1 MFTIQIDWYGQILK
15 YLQKGYFEN
24 DIPKE
29 EKSCI
34 VIKSKPYS
42 LYEGQLY
49 KLGLYNIVQQCLMF
63 EEAIKVLADFHEGLD
78 GGHFNINTNIIKV
91 LASSYWWPTLN
102 KDVTKM
108 CQNM

>member
-1 MFTIQIDWYGQILK
+1 MFAIQIDWYEPILK
-15 YLQKGYFEN
+15 YLQKRYFEN

-29 EKSCI
+29 EKNHI

-42 LYEGQLY
+42 LYEVQLY
-49 KLGLYNIVQQCLMF
+49 KLGPNNILQQCLMF
-63 EEAIKVLADFHEGLD
+63 EEAFKVLADFHEGLV